1 MANIAQAKLS
11 AIFVTR
17 PSPRAVY
24 LYKQSSSALS
34 VLLYFIPTDV

>member
-1 MANIAQAKLS
+1 MAEAKRS

-34 VLLYFIPTDV
+34 VLSYFELADLPM